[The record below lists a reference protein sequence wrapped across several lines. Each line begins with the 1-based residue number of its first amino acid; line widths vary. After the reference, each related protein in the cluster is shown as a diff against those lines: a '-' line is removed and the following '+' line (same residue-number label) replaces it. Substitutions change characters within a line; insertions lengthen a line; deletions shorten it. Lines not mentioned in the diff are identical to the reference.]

1 MENRNEMEI
10 DLLGL
15 LLHLKTKIWIIVL
28 ATLISG
34 IGGYLG
40 TKLSSTPTYTATTQV
55 YVHQMN
61 QDGVTSSDLTASIQ
75 IRRDCAVI
83 IKGESVTREV
93 VKRLGLPMSPQALGG
108 MISVTSDAD
117 TRILNLSYTD
127 TDPQRAAT
135 IINCVREVAAEKT
148 KELMIVDVLKTIY
161 EAEVPT
167 AQVTTNIRRNTIAFA
182 AIGCV
187 VMTILIIVIFLLDDT
202 IRTEDDVDGFLGL
215 STLAA
220 IPASTELR
228 VNRGSRVR
236 KIRNATKTA
245 KPSQKGKV

>member
-15 LLHLKTKIWIIVL
+15 LIHLKTKIWIIVL
-28 ATLISG
+28 ATLISAV
-34 IGGYLG
+34 GGYLG
-40 TKLSSTPTYTATTQV
+40 TKLSSNPAYTAETQV

-61 QDGVTSSDLTASIQ
+61 EEGISSNDLSASIQ

-83 IKGESVTREV
+83 IRGESVSREV
-93 VKRLGLPMSPQALGG
+93 IKRLQLGMSPQALGEL
-108 MISVTSDAD
+108 ISVTSDAD

-135 IINCVREVAAEKT
+135 IINCVREVAVEKT
-148 KELMIVDVLKTIY
+148 KELMKVDVLRTVY

-167 AQVTTNIRRNTIAFA
+167 AQVTTNIRRNTIAAA

-187 VMTILIIVIFLLDDT
+187 VMLVLVIVIFLLDDT
-202 IRTEDDVDGFLGL
+202 IRTEDDVDSFLGL

-220 IPASTELR
+220 IPTSPELR
-228 VNRGSRVR
+228 VVRGSRVR
-236 KIRNATKTA
+236 KKKRPVEQPKQT
-245 KPSQKGKV
+245 QRGKE